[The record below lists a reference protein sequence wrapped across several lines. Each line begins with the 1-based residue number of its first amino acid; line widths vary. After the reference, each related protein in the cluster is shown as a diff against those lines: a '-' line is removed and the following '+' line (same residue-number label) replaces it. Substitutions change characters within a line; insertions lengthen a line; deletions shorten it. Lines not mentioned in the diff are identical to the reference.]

1 MPDAPS
7 LTAIKIIIYDCDGV
21 LIDSRGSNTAF
32 YNHILEKF
40 GLPPLTPQ
48 QLDFVQFSTAQAA
61 VDLLFQ
67 GSPWREEAQNY
78 QRSIDNRP
86 FLALLRPE
94 PHVREVLA
102 ALRPAYHTA
111 IATNRGKS
119 LPLVLEEL
127 GLADLFD
134 LTVSSYDVT
143 RQKPHPECLLKIL
156 EHFRAAAAEAMYIG
170 DAAVDLEASRRAGV
184 SFVAYKNPGL
194 DAAYHLQ
201 DHLELLE
208 ILRTRLP
215 VLS

>member
-7 LTAIKIIIYDCDGV
+7 LTAIKVIIYDCDGV

-40 GLPPLTPQ
+40 GLPPLTPR

-94 PHVREVLA
+94 PHVRETLA
-102 ALRPAYHTA
+102 ALRPVYHTA

-119 LPLVLEEL
+119 LPLVLREL
-127 GLADLFD
+127 GLAPLFD
-134 LTVSSYDVT
+134 LTISSYDVT

-184 SFVAYKNPGL
+184 IFVAYRNPDL
-194 DAAYHLQ
+194 EAYYHLQ

-208 ILRTRLP
+208 ILPR
-215 VLS
+215 VSKADK

>member
-7 LTAIKIIIYDCDGV
+7 LTAIKVIIYDCDGV
-21 LIDSRGSNTAF
+21 LIDSRRSNTAF

-94 PHVREVLA
+94 PHVREALA

-119 LPLVLEEL
+119 LPLVLREL

-134 LTVSSYDVT
+134 LTISSYDVT
-143 RQKPHPECLLKIL
+143 QQKPHPECLLKIL

-184 SFVAYKNPGL
+184 IFVAYRNPDL
-194 DAAYHLQ
+194 EANYHLQ
-201 DHLELLE
+201 DHLELLK
-208 ILRTRLP
+208 ILP
-215 VLS
+215 AASDG

>member
-7 LTAIKIIIYDCDGV
+7 LTAIKVIIYDCDGV

-40 GLPPLTPQ
+40 GLPRLTPE

-94 PHVREVLA
+94 PHVREILA
-102 ALRPAYHTA
+102 ALRPEYHTA

-127 GLADLFD
+127 GLATLFD
-134 LTVSSYDVT
+134 LTISSYDVT
-143 RQKPHPECLLKIL
+143 QQKPHPECLLKIL
-156 EHFRAAAAEAMYIG
+156 EHFRAVPAETMYIG

-184 SFVAYKNPGL
+184 IFVAYRNPDL
-194 DAAYHLQ
+194 EANYHLQ

-208 ILRTRLP
+208 ILPR
-215 VLS
+215 VSKADK